1 MSRNNTITAIA
12 ALNTLAH
19 VSKMA
24 FNHRGPLHKCRA
36 CFQVALNR
44 LSLECRI
51 CNTPYDILQNSPM
64 NNVTPEEPVPALMAI
79 ETKETPIEGQY
90 KRKRESE
97 QEKAS
102 AIKAVVNRMEQEKA
116 SAIETVVN
124 RMEQEKAAAIEAVV
138 REKSSAVENDK
149 EIEAALQSKNAVI
162 ASMQKTFSET
172 ITSATQGLTA
182 SVRELEKQ
190 LDQNNRAANVAHDQ
204 QMALLSEKDKIID
217 KLKTT
222 CASKDNEIRELQ
234 VANASSS
241 SSSSPIANPSLAT
254 PNAPSAPVVNRV
266 TAPAVKKKRSA
277 PASSKKP
284 QAKKIKDVKTTNKN
298 KKEGFKNWLKANVQ
312 KIKKSDEEVK
322 RYTCKSLHTHCKDWC
337 RDRGLSAPSDRG
349 EVRFKDL
356 MIKAGYAHGCTNSG
370 SNFYKSIKSVKTTV
384 GLIECN
390 MARKVTQ
397 NTPKV

>member
-1 MSRNNTITAIA
+1 MEQEKAS
-12 ALNTLAH
+12 
-19 VSKMA
+19 
-24 FNHRGPLHKCRA
+24 
-36 CFQVALNR
+36 
-44 LSLECRI
+44 
-51 CNTPYDILQNSPM
+51 
-64 NNVTPEEPVPALMAI
+64 AI
-79 ETKETPIEGQY
+79 EEMVH
-90 KRKRESE
+90 RME

-149 EIEAALQSKNAVI
+149 EVEAALQSKNAVI
-162 ASMQKTFSET
+162 DAMQKTFSET
-172 ITSATQGLTA
+172 ITSATQGLAA

-190 LDQNNRAANVAHDQ
+190 LDQNNRAANLAHDQ

-241 SSSSPIANPSLAT
+241 SSSSSIADPSLTT
-254 PNAPSAPVVNRV
+254 PNAPSAPVVNLV
-266 TAPAVKKKRSA
+266 TTSVLKKKRSA

-298 KKEGFKNWLKANVQ
+298 KREGFKNWLKANVQ

-370 SNFYKSIKSVKTTV
+370 SNFYKSIKSVKTTA

-390 MARKVTQ
+390 MARKVVTQ